1 MRLKIKD
8 FIFFSLSQGGIAEGE
23 MERDR
28 DWPVVLLSKSG
39 FNGLDQRSVLLRI
52 YFLLEMTNARSRN

>member
-1 MRLKIKD
+1 
-8 FIFFSLSQGGIAEGE
+8 
-23 MERDR
+23 MERGR